1 MKVGIIAEDDT
12 VSAVSVNDVPTHAVA
27 EAARTVVCLQ
37 VDATKEVHGVVE
49 AHRAQVHLLEVR
61 VVEYV
66 VRYVRIGR
74 VERWRV
80 RAVVQDHG

>member
-1 MKVGIIAEDDT
+1 M
-12 VSAVSVNDVPTHAVA
+12 SVNDVPTHAVA
-27 EAARTVVCLQ
+27 EASRTVVRLQ
-37 VDATKEVHGVVE
+37 VDATEEVHGVVE

-66 VRYVRIGR
+66 VGNTGIWH

-80 RAVVQDHG
+80 CAVVQDHG